1 MRRRGGFLFP
11 ILMLFSCLAVAAGVP
26 IATSD
31 DFQSILAAM
40 HPDYANYI
48 GAIRGGSTRFHP
60 STLYM
65 GLVREGGND
74 PTLPD
79 DAPLLG
85 HGVKNDVVVYAD
97 SREAGRSLGWAM
109 LLIDHEYFHARHLAR
124 GDRTPVPSFGNPE
137 VDRHFY
143 EAVAWGYNLVE
154 AEEGEY
160 PTLTHADYLEAFRN
174 YTMHFE
180 SFRDY
185 ILRKDHHAWA
195 HYRRFLPEPASLER
209 TVLARNSPVPL
220 P

>member
-1 MRRRGGFLFP
+1 ML
-11 ILMLFSCLAVAAGVP
+11 LFSLASNAGVP

-40 HPDYANYI
+40 RPDYASYI
-48 GAIRGGSTRFHP
+48 GAIRPGSTRFHP
-60 STLYM
+60 VTLYM
-65 GLVREGGND
+65 GLVREGGKD
-74 PTLPD
+74 PTMLE
-79 DAPLLG
+79 DAPLVG

-97 SREAGRSLGWAM
+97 SREAGRSEGWAM

-124 GDRTPVPSFGNPE
+124 GDNTPVPSFGSSE

-143 EAVAWGYNLVE
+143 EAVAWGYNLAE

-180 SFRDY
+180 AFRDY
-185 ILRKDHHAWA
+185 ILRRDRHAWA
-195 HYRRFLPEPASLER
+195 HYRRFLPEPISLER
-209 TVLARNSPVPL
+209 TVLARNQPDLL

>member
-1 MRRRGGFLFP
+1 ML
-11 ILMLFSCLAVAAGVP
+11 LFSLASDAGVP

-31 DFQSILAAM
+31 DFQRILAAM
-40 HPDYANYI
+40 RPDYANYI
-48 GAIRGGSTRFHP
+48 GAIRAGSTRFHP
-60 STLYM
+60 VTLYM
-65 GLVREGGND
+65 GLVREGGID
-74 PTLPD
+74 PTSLE
-79 DAPLLG
+79 DAPLIG
-85 HGVKNDVVVYAD
+85 RGVRNDVVVYAD
-97 SREAGRSLGWAM
+97 SREAGRSDGWAM

-124 GDRTPVPSFGNPE
+124 GDNTPVPSFGSEE

-143 EAVAWGYNLVE
+143 EAVAWGYNLAQ

-185 ILRKDHHAWA
+185 ILRRDRHAWA
-195 HYRRFLPEPASLER
+195 HYRRFLPEPISLER
-209 TVLARNSPVPL
+209 TVLARNQSDLL